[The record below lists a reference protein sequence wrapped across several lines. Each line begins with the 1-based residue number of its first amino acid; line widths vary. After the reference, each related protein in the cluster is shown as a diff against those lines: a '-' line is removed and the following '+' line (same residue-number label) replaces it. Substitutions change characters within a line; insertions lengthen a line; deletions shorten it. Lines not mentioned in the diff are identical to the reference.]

1 MKINSVPIEAY
12 RQSAE
17 ITSRPNPTASHERPA
32 VDGAG
37 KPPAPAR
44 IADGAREA
52 VGTAAPPTSQIIGN
66 VLSTEE
72 RELLVKYFARFGDQ
86 QASTPIYGR
95 DVQAK
100 PTPIIGQK
108 LDVRA

>member
-1 MKINSVPIEAY
+1 VKIHSVPIEAY
-12 RQSAE
+12 RQAAE
-17 ITSRPNPTASHERPA
+17 ISSRPSPGASQERPG
-32 VDGAG
+32 VDRAG
-37 KPPAPAR
+37 IPPASAR
-44 IADGAREA
+44 AADMARDA
-52 VGTAAPPTSQIIGN
+52 VGMVAPPTSQIIGN
-66 VLSTEE
+66 VLSVEE
-72 RELLVKYFARFGDQ
+72 KELLVKYFARFGDQ